1 MTGFNPNEFLSNIN
15 RNNGLAKPAK
25 FEVNIDLPIPVIQ
38 ITNQLGTTD
47 ISRANYGSDISR
59 GLSLQCEAAEL
70 PGKNFVTD
78 DVKIYGPTFKVP
90 FQTQYNDLSL
100 TFLCSGN
107 FYERFLFDSWMNLI
121 MPTGTNNLR
130 FPKDSDG
137 NGYLTT
143 IVIKQYDDIG
153 NEIYNVKLI
162 DAFPINV
169 QAQTLNWSEDGFH
182 RLTVVFSYLRY
193 ETERKPVENGER
205 YFAESSLDLANSNIP
220 TPIPGK
226 DYDVDADGRN
236 KRVYPE
242 EGAVHP
248 AEVLGAQEIAAAARS
263 GGVAAFNQTTRGVGN
278 TNVGAQGKPVISNY
292 LGGHDAGDNSQNPI
306 SGENY
311 ISDDA
316 FNVEPER
323 AGGYVA
329 TDYLGGHDGGDNNQG
344 QKAGQPYAGGGV
356 LSGLVR
362 ALALGVVANAIAGAR
377 SNRGGDRP
385 PPVGRNYAG
394 SEPTTP
400 PGGKPYGS

>member
-1 MTGFNPNEFLSNIN
+1 MTGFNPNEFLSHIN
-15 RNNGLAKPAK
+15 GNNGLAKPAK
-25 FEVNIDLPIPVIQ
+25 FEVNIDLPIPIVQ
-38 ITNQLGTTD
+38 ITNQ
-47 ISRANYGSDISR
+47 YGPDISR

-70 PGKNFVTD
+70 PGKNFVTE

-90 FQTQYNDLSL
+90 FQTQYNDISL

-121 MPTGTNNLR
+121 MPTDTNNLR
-130 FPKDSDG
+130 FPKGNDG
-137 NGYLTT
+137 VFDTGYLTS
-143 IVIKQYDDIG
+143 VLIKQYDDVG

-193 ETERKPVENGER
+193 ETERKPIKEGQTYTQTEIVR
-205 YFAESSLDLANSNIP
+205 P
-220 TPIPGK
+220 TLGTS
-226 DYDVDADGRN
+226 YDVDAEGRPLDF
-236 KRVYPE
+236 PE
-242 EGAVHP
+242 KGSVHP
-248 AEVLGAQEIAAAARS
+248 AQVLDAQNVAAAARS
-263 GGVAAFNQTTRGVGN
+263 GGVAAFGQTTQGIGN
-278 TNVGAQGKPVISNY
+278 TNADAQGKPVISNY
-292 LGGHDAGDNSQNPI
+292 LGGHD
-306 SGENY
+306 
-311 ISDDA
+311 
-316 FNVEPER
+316 
-323 AGGYVA
+323 
-329 TDYLGGHDGGDNNQG
+329 GGDNNQG
-344 QKAGQPYAGGGV
+344 QKSGQPYAGGGV
-356 LSGLVR
+356 LSGLVG

>member
-25 FEVNIDLPIPVIQ
+25 FEVNISLPLPVLQLTNQYGPDLP
-38 ITNQLGTTD
+38 
-47 ISRANYGSDISR
+47 R

-70 PGKNFVTD
+70 PGKNFVTE

-90 FQTQYNDLSL
+90 FQTQYNDISL

-107 FYERFLFDSWMNLI
+107 FYERYMFDSWMNLI
-121 MPTGTNNLR
+121 MPTDTNNLR
-130 FPKDSDG
+130 FPKGD
-137 NGYLTT
+137 NRTTGYLTDVL
-143 IVIKQYDDIG
+143 IIQYDDVG
-153 NEIYNVKLI
+153 NEIYNVTLI

-193 ETERKPVENGER
+193 ETKRKPIEEGEQ
-205 YFAESSLDLANSNIP
+205 YTESEIVVP
-220 TPIPGK
+220 TQGK
-226 DYDVDADGRN
+226 SYDVDAEGRPLDF
-236 KRVYPE
+236 PE
-242 EGAVHP
+242 KGSIHP
-248 AEVLGAQEIAAAARS
+248 AVVLDNQVVAATARS
-263 GGVAAFNQTTRGVGN
+263 GGVAAFGQTTQGIGN
-278 TNVGAQGKPVISNY
+278 ANVDSQGKPVISNY
-292 LGGHDAGDNSQNPI
+292 LGGHDGGDNSQAL
-306 SGENY
+306 GE
-311 ISDDA
+311 
-316 FNVEPER
+316 
-323 AGGYVA
+323 GK
-329 TDYLGGHDGGDNNQG
+329 DYLGGHDGGDNSQG
-344 QKAGQPYAGGGV
+344 QKSGRPYAGGGV

>member
-1 MTGFNPNEFLSNIN
+1 MTGFNPNEFLSHIN
-15 RNNGLAKPAK
+15 GNNGLAKPAK
-25 FEVNIDLPIPVIQ
+25 FEVNIDLPIPIVQ
-38 ITNQLGTTD
+38 ITNQ
-47 ISRANYGSDISR
+47 YGPDISR

-70 PGKNFVTD
+70 PGKNFVTE

-90 FQTQYNDLSL
+90 FQTQYNDISL

-121 MPTGTNNLR
+121 MPTDTNNLR
-130 FPKDSDG
+130 FPKGNDG
-137 NGYLTT
+137 VFDTGYLTS
-143 IVIKQYDDIG
+143 VLIKQYDDVG

-193 ETERKPVENGER
+193 ETERKP
-205 YFAESSLDLANSNIP
+205 I
-220 TPIPGK
+220 K
-226 DYDVDADGRN
+226 
-236 KRVYPE
+236 
-242 EGAVHP
+242 EGQTYTQTEIGSVHP
-248 AEVLGAQEIAAAARS
+248 AQVLDAQNVAAAARS
-263 GGVAAFNQTTRGVGN
+263 GGVAAFGQTTQGIGN
-278 TNVGAQGKPVISNY
+278 TNVDAQGKPVISNY
-292 LGGHDAGDNSQNPI
+292 LGGHDAGDNSQAL
-306 SGENY
+306 GE
-311 ISDDA
+311 
-316 FNVEPER
+316 
-323 AGGYVA
+323 GK
-329 TDYLGGHDGGDNNQG
+329 DYLGGHDGGDNNQR
-344 QKAGQPYAGGGV
+344 QKAGRPYAGGGV

>member
-1 MTGFNPNEFLSNIN
+1 MTGFNPNEFLSHIN
-15 RNNGLAKPAK
+15 GNNGLAKPAK
-25 FEVNIDLPIPVIQ
+25 FEVNIDLPIPIVQ
-38 ITNQLGTTD
+38 ITNQYGPD
-47 ISRANYGSDISR
+47 ISRA
-59 GLSLQCEAAEL
+59 LSLQCEAAEL
-70 PGKNFVTD
+70 PGKNFVTE

-90 FQTQYNDLSL
+90 FQTQYNDISL

-121 MPTGTNNLR
+121 MPTDTNNLR
-130 FPKDSDG
+130 FPKGD
-137 NGYLTT
+137 NLTGYLTS
-143 IVIKQYDDIG
+143 VLIKQYDDVG

-193 ETERKPVENGER
+193 ETERKPIEEGQI
-205 YFAESSLDLANSNIP
+205 YAETEIVRP
-220 TPIPGK
+220 TLGTS
-226 DYDVDADGRN
+226 YDVDAEGRPLDF
-236 KRVYPE
+236 PE
-242 EGAVHP
+242 KGSVHP
-248 AEVLGAQEIAAAARS
+248 ALVLGAQEVAAAARS
-263 GGVAAFNQTTRGVGN
+263 GGVAAFGQTTQGVGN

-292 LGGHDAGDNSQNPI
+292 LGGHDAGDNSQAL
-306 SGENY
+306 GE
-311 ISDDA
+311 
-316 FNVEPER
+316 
-323 AGGYVA
+323 GK
-329 TDYLGGHDGGDNNQG
+329 DYLGGHDGGDNNQG
-344 QKAGQPYAGGGV
+344 QKAGRPYAGGGV

-400 PGGKPYGS
+400 PGGKPYES

>member
-1 MTGFNPNEFLSNIN
+1 MTGFNPNEFLSHIN
-15 RNNGLAKPAK
+15 GNNGLAKPAK
-25 FEVNIDLPIPVIQ
+25 FEVNIDLPIPIVQ
-38 ITNQLGTTD
+38 ITNQ
-47 ISRANYGSDISR
+47 YGPDISR

-70 PGKNFVTD
+70 PGKNFVTE

-90 FQTQYNDLSL
+90 FQTQYNDISL

-121 MPTGTNNLR
+121 MPTDTNNLR
-130 FPKDSDG
+130 FPKGNDG
-137 NGYLTT
+137 VFDTGYLTS
-143 IVIKQYDDIG
+143 VLIKQYDDVG

-193 ETERKPVENGER
+193 ETERKPIKEGQTYTQTEIVR
-205 YFAESSLDLANSNIP
+205 P
-220 TPIPGK
+220 T
-226 DYDVDADGRN
+226 
-236 KRVYPE
+236 
-242 EGAVHP
+242 
-248 AEVLGAQEIAAAARS
+248 
-263 GGVAAFNQTTRGVGN
+263 
-278 TNVGAQGKPVISNY
+278 
-292 LGGHDAGDNSQNPI
+292 

-311 ISDDA
+311 ISDDT

>member
-1 MTGFNPNEFLSNIN
+1 MRDFNVSEFLGNLEV
-15 RNNGLAKPAK
+15 NNGLAKPAK
-25 FEVNIDLPIPVIQ
+25 FQVDIVLPSIMLGSFD
-38 ITNQLGTTD
+38 TND
-47 ISRANYGSDISR
+47 SRK
-59 GLSLQCEAAEL
+59 LSLQCEAAEL
-70 PGKNFVTD
+70 PGKNFVTE
-78 DVKIYGPTFKVP
+78 DVKIYGPIYKIP
-90 FQTQYNDLSL
+90 FQTQYNDISL

-107 FYERFLFDSWMNLI
+107 FHERKLFDKWLNLI
-121 MPTGTNNLR
+121 MPTDRNNLR
-130 FPKDSDG
+130 FPKGD
-137 NGYLTT
+137 NQTGYLTT
-143 IVIKQYDDIG
+143 IHIRQFDDIG
-153 NEIYNVKLI
+153 NEIYKVKLI
-162 DAFPINV
+162 DTFPINV
-169 QAQTLNWSEDGFH
+169 QSQTLNWSEDGFH
-182 RLTVVFSYLRY
+182 RLTVAFSYLRY
-193 ETERKPVENGER
+193 EAIPTGGIEDGER

-236 KRVYPE
+236 KRIYPE

-248 AEVLGAQEIAAAARS
+248 AEVLAAQEIAAAARS
-263 GGVAAFNQTTRGVGN
+263 GGVAAFNQTTQGVGN
-278 TNVGAQGKPVISNY
+278 TNVNAQGKPVISNY

>member
-25 FEVNIDLPIPVIQ
+25 FEVIVNLPLIVSQ
-38 ITNQLGTTD
+38 DGL
-47 ISRANYGSDISR
+47 AN
-59 GLSLQCEAAEL
+59 LSGPFVEFGGKVPESLALQCEAAEL

-78 DVKIYGPTFKVP
+78 DVKIYGPTFKIP
-90 FQTQYNDLSL
+90 FQTQYNDISL

-107 FYERFLFDSWMNLI
+107 FYERFLFDSWMNYI
-121 MPTGTNNLR
+121 MPTDTNNLR
-130 FPKDSDG
+130 FPKG
-137 NGYLTT
+137 NGFTGYLTE
-143 IVIKQYDDIG
+143 ILIKQYDDIG

-193 ETERKPVENGER
+193 ETERKPIEGGQK

-278 TNVGAQGKPVISNY
+278 TNVDAQGKPVISNY

-306 SGENY
+306 SGEDY
-311 ISDDA
+311 TSDDT

-344 QKAGQPYAGGGV
+344 QKSGQPYAGGGV